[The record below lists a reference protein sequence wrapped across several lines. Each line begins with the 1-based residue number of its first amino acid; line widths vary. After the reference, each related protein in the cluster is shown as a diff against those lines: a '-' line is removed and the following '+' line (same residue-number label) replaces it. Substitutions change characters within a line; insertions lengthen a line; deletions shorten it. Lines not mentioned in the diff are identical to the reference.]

1 MVSFLVCRFYCH
13 YYYYYGTLFFGHIHC
28 ACVIIIPCFLDM
40 YYGSISLK
48 AIHNQI
54 YPTQTMIPEVFLS
67 KSLSSYRKSS
77 FLWVAHS
84 CIMPTASRSTALSV
98 PATLK
103 CPKCWSKVRK
113 SQLKHDLAPCEF
125 WDFHRALRQGVCK
138 SHVSGSGV
146 SVV

>member
-1 MVSFLVCRFYCH
+1 MISFPVCGFYCH
-13 YYYYYGTLFFGHIHC
+13 YYYYYGTLFFERIHC
-28 ACVIIIPCFLDM
+28 ACVMIIPRLLNM
-40 YYGSISLK
+40 YGSISLK
-48 AIHNQI
+48 ATHNQI
-54 YPTQTMIPEVFLS
+54 HPTQTMIPEVFLT

-77 FLWVAHS
+77 FLWVARS
-84 CIMPTASRSTALSV
+84 CITPTASRSTALSV

-103 CPKCWSKVRK
+103 CPKCWSKVCK

-138 SHVSGSGV
+138 SRASGSGA